1 MGAEQRE
8 QKSEP
13 SHACERPAVQSQ
25 EDQGA
30 AGARRYMYFLSC
42 ASRVVFARSSERARA
57 GGGGRQ
63 LNQMH
68 FASRDPDA
76 VSRGQ
81 SVSLRIVELGLTTL
95 LAWCRLVQRA
105 LMRSVRSS
113 IGLLCLCPVSTG
125 AQTITQLGSSIVGAN
140 AGAEFGTGVSLNAGT
155 RASPIAGRGSRPQR
169 TAKALLRP
177 PAGSPLCCANIVRP
191 SF

>member
-57 GGGGRQ
+57 GGGGDQCILR
-63 LNQMH
+63 LAIQML
-68 FASRDPDA
+68 SVV
-76 VSRGQ
+76 VSQ
-81 SVSLRIVELGLTTL
+81 FLSELSNW
-95 LAWCRLVQRA
+95 A
-105 LMRSVRSS
+105 
-113 IGLLCLCPVSTG
+113 
-125 AQTITQLGSSIVGAN
+125 
-140 AGAEFGTGVSLNAGT
+140 
-155 RASPIAGRGSRPQR
+155 
-169 TAKALLRP
+169 
-177 PAGSPLCCANIVRP
+177 
-191 SF
+191 